1 PGTQYVDTDLPN
13 GTTFFYRVQAV
24 GANSA
29 CDSPV
34 SACAQGTPQPFA
46 GTVKFNQPAYACSSL
61 MQISV
66 LDANI
71 GAGTTTVQV
80 SSTVEPTPET
90 VVLTETS
97 PGSAKY
103 VGTLQ
108 ATASASS
115 SGDGLLAVADG
126 ATITASYLDA
136 DDGQGGSNLTRT
148 AVAGSDCVPPQ
159 ISAIQTTGV
168 TDARA
173 DVRWSTNESSSSIV
187 RWGENVP
194 PDRTATT
201 AGNVTSHVVALNGLQ
216 GCTVYYYGVESS
228 DAPGNV
234 VSDTRSGQYYSF
246 ETLGNFGDGLQ
257 PCRAGKLTVL
267 TPTVGCQQTL
277 QMKVV
282 DLDLNANTTAADT
295 VAVTVSS
302 TTETTPETVVLTE
315 TGVNTS
321 IFTGAIA
328 TTPNAVL
335 PGDGLLSAAS
345 GDLLTATYN
354 DASAG
359 TGQPAV
365 SFQTAVADCAS
376 PTFSNVRVT
385 DVSDDGAIVR
395 WDTQESSSSTVEWGT
410 TPALGNVVSDAALV
424 QAHAVT
430 VRPFAECARVYF
442 RVTSTDAYGNSRVY
456 DASGSPF
463 EFNAFRI
470 PGLFRDEFE
479 STTGWTLEGEWQIQ
493 APEGR
498 GTSPGDPTA
507 AFQGTRVLGLDL
519 SGLGAKPGDYEIN
532 TTTRAVSPVINA
544 SSLANGQL
552 KFRRWLNVG
561 GGAVAYVEVRKNNA
575 WNAVW
580 NSSGATGLTE
590 SAWSLQS
597 VDIGAFAD
605 ANNQLQ
611 IAFRVTSGFSQT
623 SNRAGWNVDRFVV
636 KSANQPDFDVCGGCG
651 GAPTFAGLD
660 AATDVGG
667 CADTGIRL
675 SWKAAP
681 AWGTGAAGTYSVYR
695 STDPAFVPSAGNR
708 IAAGI
713 AGTTYTDASAPNDT
727 TFYYV
732 VRAENAE
739 SCSTGPA
746 NGGVTDANL
755 VRRWARDETAQAAP
769 GTVGATVLASPVNDA
784 HVRLSWTASP
794 TAATYRIL
802 RAQAPQGPFT
812 QVAEVAG
819 TYWEDKDQLGDTANR
834 FYQVKTADVCGNPEP

>member
-1 PGTQYVDTDLPN
+1 VDSDLPN
-13 GTTFFYRVQAV
+13 GTTFYYRIQAV
-24 GANSA
+24 GANGA

-34 SACAQGTPQPFA
+34 SACTQGTPQPFA
-46 GTVKFNQPAYACSSL
+46 GTVKFNQPAFACSSL

-80 SSTVEPTPET
+80 SSSLETTPET
-90 VVLTETS
+90 VVLTETA
-97 PGSAKY
+97 PGSARY
-103 VGTLQ
+103 IGTLQ
-108 ATASASS
+108 ATSSASTT
-115 SGDGLLAVADG
+115 GDGLLAIADG
-126 ATITASYLDA
+126 ATITASYVDA
-136 DDGQGGSNLTRT
+136 DDGQGGSNLLRT
-148 AVAGSDCVPPQ
+148 AVAGADCVPPQ

-168 TDARA
+168 SDVHA
-173 DVRWSTNESSSSIV
+173 DIRWNTNEPSSSTV

-194 PDRTATT
+194 PGQSAST
-201 AGNVTSHVVALNGLQ
+201 AGNVTQHIVGLNGLQ

-234 VSDTRSGQYYSF
+234 VTDNRSGQYYSF

-257 PCRAGKLTVL
+257 PCRAGKLSVL

-282 DLDLNANTTAADT
+282 DLDLNLSTTSADT
-295 VAVTVSS
+295 VTVTVTS
-302 TTETTPETVVLTE
+302 TTETNPETVVLTE

-321 IFTGAIA
+321 IFTGSIA
-328 TTPNAVL
+328 TTPNAAL
-335 PGDGLLSAAS
+335 HGDGLLSASS
-345 GDLLTATYN
+345 GDLLTATYH

-365 SFQTAVADCAS
+365 SFQTAIADCAS
-376 PTFSNVRVT
+376 PAFSNVRVT
-385 DVSDDGAIVR
+385 DVGDDVATVR
-395 WDTQESSSSTVEWGT
+395 WDTQEPSSSTVEWGT
-410 TPALGNVVSDAALV
+410 TPALGNVVNDGALV
-424 QAHAVT
+424 QAHAIT
-430 VRPFAECARVYF
+430 IRPFLECARIYF
-442 RVTSTDAYGNSRVY
+442 RVTSTDAYGNTRVY
-456 DASGSPF
+456 DASGTPF

-470 PGLFRDEFE
+470 PGIFRDEFE
-479 STTGWTLEGEWQIQ
+479 TATGWTLESEWQIQ
-493 APEGR
+493 PPEGK
-498 GTSPGDPTA
+498 GSSPGDPTA
-507 AFQGTRVLGLDL
+507 AFQGTKVLGQDL

-532 TTTRAVSPVINA
+532 TTTRAISPVINA
-544 SSLANGQL
+544 SALAGGQL

-580 NSSGATGLTE
+580 NSTGATGVTE

-605 ANNQLQ
+605 GNSQLQ

-636 KSANQPDFDVCGGCG
+636 KSSSQPDFAACGGCA

-660 AATDVGG
+660 TAVDVGG
-667 CADTGIRL
+667 CADTGVAL

-681 AWGTGAAGTYSVYR
+681 AWGTGAAGTYAVYR
-695 STDPAFVPSAGNR
+695 STDPAFVPSAANR
-708 IAAGI
+708 IASGI
-713 AGTTYTDASAPNDT
+713 AGTTYTDAAAPNGAT
-727 TFYYV
+727 LYYV

-739 SCSTGPA
+739 TCSTGPA

-755 VRRWARDETAQAAP
+755 VRRSARDETSQPAP
-769 GTVGATVLASPVNDA
+769 GTVGATLAASAINDA

-819 TYWEDKDQLGDTANR
+819 TSWEDKDQLGDSANR
-834 FYQVKTADVCGNPEP
+834 FYQVKTADACGNAEP